1 MHNPSGEGPR
11 INRLRENRS
20 KAVAAYQEVQR
31 QSKVTA
37 VGNETVERL
46 RGIEPG

>member
-20 KAVAAYQEVQR
+20 KAVAAYQER
-31 QSKVTA
+31 QSKVTV